1 MKNMGK
7 GGKISTGAVILIVA
21 LVLVAYSANM
31 FGLKDMF
38 KGTTPSPDDGDTD
51 TNECPS
57 SGLTEW
63 TINAQEALASTA
75 TNANVTY
82 YIFDTSG
89 GLVTYGDTGTDGTTS
104 VDLACG
110 EGKSYKA
117 LIINEKTTTGFYPEE
132 ITITA
137 TKPTSVTNLKV
148 FEHGQ
153 INVAGIASSADP
165 TGDDN
170 ISAGTGKLCGFTL
183 TFSENESAS
192 AFNKPLIMCLVN
204 TTAVTDLTMVGVT
217 EVSSKKPL
225 RISSPGGHQY
235 YTFEYPEQVLSTSGA
250 IKVNGNIQFTS
261 SATVDSNA
269 AKNNMSCIIVDQAT
283 YKKAEWKTLSL
294 SEGFLEAGENQET
307 LVDIG
312 APDSNRKTLEF
323 GGTSYC

>member
-1 MKNMGK
+1 MLNKSGK
-7 GGKISTGAVILIVA
+7 VSAGAVILIVA
-21 LVLVAYSANM
+21 VLLVAYSAN
-31 FGLKDMF
+31 FLGLKDMF
-38 KGTTPSPDDGDTD
+38 KGTPGDGGDTGVKD
-51 TNECPS
+51 ECPS

-82 YIFDTSG
+82 YIFDSTG
-89 GLVTYGDTGTDGTTS
+89 GLVTSGDTGSDGTTS

-110 EGKSYKA
+110 TGKTYKA
-117 LIINEKTTTGFYPEE
+117 LIINEKTASGYYPEE
-132 ITITA
+132 ITIVA
-137 TKPTSVTNLKV
+137 DKPTTTTNLKV
-148 FEHGQ
+148 YEYGQ
-153 INVAGIASSADP
+153 VNVAGISSSADP

-170 ISAGTGKLCGFTL
+170 ISAGTGKLCGFTI

-204 TTAVTDLTMVGVT
+204 TTAVTDLTMVGAN

-235 YTFEYPEQVLSTSGA
+235 YTFEYPELVKSTSGA

-261 SATVDSNA
+261 SATVDANS
-269 AKNNMSCIIVDQAT
+269 AKNNMSCFIADQAT
-283 YKKAEWKTLSL
+283 FKKADWKTLSL

-323 GGTSYC
+323 GGTYC